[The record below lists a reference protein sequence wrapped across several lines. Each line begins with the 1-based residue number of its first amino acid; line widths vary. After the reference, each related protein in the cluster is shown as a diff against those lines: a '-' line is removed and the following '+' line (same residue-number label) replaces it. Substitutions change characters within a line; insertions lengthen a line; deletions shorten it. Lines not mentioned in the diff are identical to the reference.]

1 MERVVFRRYIATT
14 IAVKH
19 VTSLVKGA
27 IKMES
32 SKSLY
37 WKLSAYFFFF
47 FFTWSSSYSLFSIW
61 LGQEIHLSGSATGI
75 IFSANAIFALCMQP
89 LYGYISDKIGLKK
102 NILFFISILLVFVGP
117 FYIYVYGPLLQYNV
131 FLGAIVGGLYLG
143 IAFLAGIGAIES
155 YVEKV
160 GRKYNFEYGKARMWG
175 SLGWAAATF
184 FAGQL
189 FNIDPNINFWIASV
203 SAIVLVAII
212 MSVKVEI
219 TNQELEKA
227 GSITF
232 KDVGELFLLKD
243 FWFLMM
249 YVVGVACVYGV
260 YDQQFPLYYSSLF
273 PTESLGN
280 QVFGYLNSLQVFLE
294 AGVMF
299 LAPFIVNK
307 LGAKNS
313 LILAGFLMAFRII
326 GSGLAVEPIGISTMK
341 LIHALE
347 LPIMLIAIFK
357 YLAANFD
364 TRLSSVLY
372 LVGFQFASQVGASIL
387 SPIAGGLYDSI
398 GFRYSYMIMGGLVL
412 CFTIISIF
420 TLLSTKKS
428 KGLQRTSEK
437 LQQAI

>member
-1 MERVVFRRYIATT
+1 MT
-14 IAVKH
+14 K
-19 VTSLVKGA
+19 
-27 IKMES
+27 
-32 SKSLY
+32 SKNLY

-47 FFTWSSSYSLFSIW
+47 FFTWSASYSLFSIW
-61 LGQEIHLSGSATGI
+61 LGQEINLSGGETGI

-131 FLGAIVGGLYLG
+131 LLGAVVGGLYLG

-155 YVEKV
+155 YIEKIS
-160 GRKYNFEYGKARMWG
+160 RKYNFEYGKSRMWG

-189 FNIDPNINFWIASV
+189 FNINPNINFWVASV
-203 SAIVLVAII
+203 SALVLVAII
-212 MSVKVEI
+212 LSIKIEM

-227 GSITF
+227 DSVTL
-232 KDVGELFLLKD
+232 KDVGQLFLLKD
-243 FWFLMM
+243 FWYLMV
-249 YVVGVACVYGV
+249 YVIGVTCIYSV
-260 YDQQFPLYYSSLF
+260 YDQQFPVYYSSLF
-273 PTESLGN
+273 PTEAMGN
-280 QVFGYLNSLQVFLE
+280 QVFGYLNSFQVFLE
-294 AGVMF
+294 AGMMF
-299 LAPFIVNK
+299 LAPFVVNK
-307 LGAKNS
+307 VGAKNS

-326 GSGLAVEPIGISTMK
+326 GSGLVVGPVGISTMK

-372 LVGFQFASQVGASIL
+372 LVGFQFASQVGASII
-387 SPIAGGLYDSI
+387 SPIAGNLYDSI
-398 GFRYSYMIMGGLVL
+398 GFRQTYIILGLTVL
-412 CFTIISIF
+412 CFTVLSIF
-420 TLLSTKKS
+420 TLLNPKKMKQGKS
-428 KGLQRTSEK
+428 KIK
-437 LQQAI
+437 NIAKVV